1 MTTIGMKIIILPIM
15 PGTNSSGEN
24 AATVV
29 STAKVTGVEISCA
42 PLMAAS
48 RRLGFRC
55 WWRWMFS
62 PMMMA
67 SSTTMPSTMMK
78 ANVETTLA
86 VTSRLG
92 ISMIMP
98 RKEMG
103 IPRLT
108 QNARRS
114 SRNSASITN
123 TSAKP
128 MAPFRSMSD
137 SRSIRTSAWFIQTV
151 SVIPSGMPACARAM

>member
-1 MTTIGMKIIILPIM
+1 
-15 PGTNSSGEN
+15 
-24 AATVV
+24 
-29 STAKVTGVEISCA
+29 
-42 PLMAAS
+42 
-48 RRLGFRC
+48 
-55 WWRWMFS
+55 
-62 PMMMA
+62 
-67 SSTTMPSTMMK
+67 
-78 ANVETTLA
+78 
-86 VTSRLG
+86 
-92 ISMIMP
+92 MIMP
-98 RKEMG
+98 RNEIG

-108 QNARRS
+108 QKARRS